1 MTEADV
7 LADALG
13 GAANIHDVEPCVTRV
28 RVEVHDPHLVDHG
41 ALRDFGAL
49 AVVVAG
55 PVIQVV
61 VGHTADELGA
71 DWHVGSLAEVSF
83 AITAD
88 GVAVSLA

>member
-1 MTEADV
+1 MKGGQVTEADV

-61 VGHTADELGA
+61 VGHTADELAA
-71 DWHVGSLAEVSF
+71 DLERLRRESGREVG
-83 AITAD
+83 
-88 GVAVSLA
+88 